1 MEFRCCFELFVVVVV
16 WLGFPISVE
25 VVVLAFEYRL

>member
-1 MEFRCCFELFVVVVV
+1 MEFLCCSELFVVVVV

-25 VVVLAFEYRL
+25 VVVIAFEFQI